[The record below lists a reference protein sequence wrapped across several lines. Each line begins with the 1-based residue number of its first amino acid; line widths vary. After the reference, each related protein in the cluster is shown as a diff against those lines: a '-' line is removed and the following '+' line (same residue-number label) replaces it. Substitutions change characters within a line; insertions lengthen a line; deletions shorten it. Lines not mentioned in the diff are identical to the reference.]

1 MASKKFKVTYGVDQ
15 RAEEED
21 DRIRMQME
29 QRILESLCSNC
40 KHQGDCAFLPKACS
54 PIIECELYECGPSEK
69 PRLTVVRKNC
79 ASVEVLPESDQPLLG
94 LCINCENLRG
104 CNLPK
109 PAGGVWMCEEYC

>member
-1 MASKKFKVTYGVDQ
+1 MATKKFKVTYGVDQ
-15 RAEEED
+15 RVEEED

-40 KHQGDCAFLPKACS
+40 KHQGDCAFLLKACS
-54 PIIECELYECGPSEK
+54 PILECELYECGPSGK
-69 PRLTVVRKNC
+69 PRLTVVNKTC
-79 ASVEVLPESDQPLLG
+79 AAAATHPEIGDTLLG

-109 PAGGVWMCEEYC
+109 PAAGVWMCEEYC

>member
-1 MASKKFKVTYGVDQ
+1 MATKKFKVTYGIDQ
-15 RAEEED
+15 RVEEED

-40 KHQGDCAFLPKACS
+40 KHQGDCAFLLKACS
-54 PIIECELYECGPSEK
+54 QIIECELYECGPSGK
-69 PRLTVVRKNC
+69 PRLAVVNKTR
-79 ASVEVLPESDQPLLG
+79 APAEALPESDNPLLG
-94 LCINCENLRG
+94 LCVNCENLRG